1 MPAKRTTALAALAGL
16 LFLAGC
22 SQVSTRSLPKAD
34 IGGQKHIFV
43 ERRLADNY
51 GVSEEIAR
59 QLRAMGYDASAGAL
73 TMMPP
78 GTDLVVSYDDMWTWD
93 FTTYMIEIDL
103 QVRSAR
109 TDKILAVGHYFGPH
123 AVFGHA
129 PPEMI
134 HELLAKLF
142 KRA

>member
-1 MPAKRTTALAALAGL
+1 MPWRAKIALIVLAGSI
-16 LFLAGC
+16 FTAGC
-22 SQVSTRSLPKAD
+22 SQISTRSLPKSDLGA
-34 IGGQKHIFV
+34 QKHIFV

-51 GVSEEIAR
+51 GVAEEIAR
-59 QLRAMGYDASAGAL
+59 QLRAMGYDASSGAL
-73 TMMPP
+73 TMMPV
-78 GTDLVVSYDDMWTWD
+78 GTDLVVSYQDMWTWD
-93 FTTYMIEIDL
+93 FTTYMIEIDM

-123 AVFGHA
+123 VVLGHA